1 MQYKVLKIFQNNIL
15 LDRYTSINQ
24 HITREQY
31 RKSTHR
37 NGTVKTKTFR
47 LQERESPY
55 MGTKQERKKKES
67 NHTIAL

>member
-1 MQYKVLKIFQNNIL
+1 MQSTKNFSNNIL

-37 NGTVKTKTFR
+37 NGTVKTKNFR

-55 MGTKQERKKKES
+55 MGTKRKKES